1 MEMNIM
7 FMDQK
12 TQNCYNVISPQ
23 IDVYYSVQFQSLS
36 PQAFL
41 QKLTSLWSVNLGKVN
56 ETCGFRQSSLE
67 YYMTSF
73 VIDFGNVSLGLS
85 LSKSCLYLHNCFQ
98 FISSK
103 AYTV

>member
-41 QKLTSLWSVNLGKVN
+41 QKLQAYGLLTQAELMRLVVSDSLLWNI
-56 ETCGFRQSSLE
+56 T
-67 YYMTSF
+67 
-73 VIDFGNVSLGLS
+73 
-85 LSKSCLYLHNCFQ
+85 
-98 FISSK
+98 
-103 AYTV
+103 